1 MCKIWSKSGLDNVVL
16 FCDQVRC
23 RDRLWSQAKENWS
36 SSKGGRETRIR
47 VGQCGTDTTPRWIDG
62 PAHNVVVVV
71 IVKK

>member
-36 SSKGGRETRIR
+36 SSKGGRETRIG
-47 VGQCGTDTTPRWIDG
+47 VGQCGTDATPRWIDG

-71 IVKK
+71 VVKK